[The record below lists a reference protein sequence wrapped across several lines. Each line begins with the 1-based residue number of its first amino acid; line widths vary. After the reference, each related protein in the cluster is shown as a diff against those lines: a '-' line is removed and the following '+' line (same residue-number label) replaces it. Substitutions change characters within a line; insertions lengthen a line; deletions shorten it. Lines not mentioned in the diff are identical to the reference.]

1 MAEQNNGKVYIVV
14 VDDEPIIADELGEL
28 LQRSLADEGAVV
40 QVAYNAAKVLQLL
53 ASSPCDILISDIQMP
68 GMTGLKLVEKLHQ
81 ENFNPHVIFLT
92 GYDDFAFAHEA
103 FRQKADHYL
112 LKTEGDET
120 IVATIREFFEKVR
133 SRRAM
138 EARIQEA
145 SERYQQAV
153 PAYRRHLL
161 TRVLLDDLDD
171 CSAQELDELFP
182 GHFFV
187 MVAQA
192 ESSGQRNDMRTKLI
206 VQSAIEK
213 IVSDAL
219 GDNLKW
225 TDSTNLDR
233 EWIWIFAMR
242 EQESSSGMLFELS
255 RKARHRLEESLSMQ
269 LFFLVAD
276 EPTCIHGLS
285 ETFQKMRRILSQE
298 ILQESTGV
306 ALRRVY
312 SSPVVDQDELQ
323 RIGMLRKQVENCVK
337 ELKEGRINS
346 LMDQAAPVLD
356 YLQEEGEESSG
367 IKMEFFHTLYG
378 SMLTYIHQNGIA
390 YEAGADTQSMASQL
404 RSMICLLGE
413 KSQEQMANVLR
424 STTQF
429 ILDYIRM
436 HISEDVSTAAL
447 SKASGYS
454 SGYLSRI
461 FKQQQGISIHD
472 YVTMARMQLAR
483 EFLCNSNLKIYEIA
497 ASCGYDSTAYFIKVF
512 KNNTG
517 MTPQEYKQEMQQ
529 PGQKPPRLT
538 V

>member
-103 FRQKADHYL
+103 FRQKAEHYL

-133 SRRAM
+133 SRRSM

-255 RKARHRLEESLSMQ
+255 ATVWRRACPCSCSSWWRMSLP
-269 LFFLVAD
+269 A
-276 EPTCIHGLS
+276 
-285 ETFQKMRRILSQE
+285 
-298 ILQESTGV
+298 
-306 ALRRVY
+306 
-312 SSPVVDQDELQ
+312 
-323 RIGMLRKQVENCVK
+323 
-337 ELKEGRINS
+337 
-346 LMDQAAPVLD
+346 
-356 YLQEEGEESSG
+356 
-367 IKMEFFHTLYG
+367 
-378 SMLTYIHQNGIA
+378 
-390 YEAGADTQSMASQL
+390 SMACRRPFRRCAGFSPR
-404 RSMICLLGE
+404 RS
-413 KSQEQMANVLR
+413 
-424 STTQF
+424 
-429 ILDYIRM
+429 
-436 HISEDVSTAAL
+436 
-447 SKASGYS
+447 
-454 SGYLSRI
+454 SR
-461 FKQQQGISIHD
+461 
-472 YVTMARMQLAR
+472 
-483 EFLCNSNLKIYEIA
+483 N
-497 ASCGYDSTAYFIKVF
+497 
-512 KNNTG
+512 
-517 MTPQEYKQEMQQ
+517 
-529 PGQKPPRLT
+529 PPA
-538 V
+538 